1 MPDCKSLAIRRFY
14 HGYNAFSGYERY
26 EIVAISEAEIV
37 NYTRILQK
45 ELQVALG
52 CTEPI
57 AIAYCSAYA
66 RKILGRKPERYE
78 VYCSRNI
85 IKNAKA
91 VIVPNT
97 GGLKG
102 IEAAVLAGGIGGNP
116 DVELRVLE
124 SLTDVE
130 RDEIRRE
137 LMKNVVQ
144 VRLLD
149 KGHALHIIVHA
160 FAGNDDASVEIVD
173 SHARLGK
180 ITQNSEIIR
189 EHNGVNVP
197 DQEPGVALSVANIL
211 EYANLVDL
219 NDVRDCLERQLECNK
234 AIASEG
240 LRSVYGAGIGSIL
253 MKNAGNNFWAKAK
266 AMAAAASDARMDG
279 CPMPVVIN
287 SGSGNQGIAV
297 SVPIWVYSQE
307 MGVSKD
313 LLLRALCVGN
323 LIAIHQKTRIGKL
336 SAFCGATCAAIGA
349 VAGIA
354 YINHEP
360 FDVVAQSISNS
371 LATIGGMICDG
382 AKSSC
387 AAKIALALEA
397 ASLGYKL
404 AKHQRSF
411 RNGEGIVRADIEETI
426 KGVAYIASHGM
437 QTTDDDILKI
447 MLNN

>member
-149 KGHALHIIVHA
+149 KGHALQHHCA
-160 FAGNDDASVEIVD
+160 
-173 SHARLGK
+173 
-180 ITQNSEIIR
+180 
-189 EHNGVNVP
+189 
-197 DQEPGVALSVANIL
+197 
-211 EYANLVDL
+211 
-219 NDVRDCLERQLECNK
+219 CLCWK
-234 AIASEG
+234 
-240 LRSVYGAGIGSIL
+240 
-253 MKNAGNNFWAKAK
+253 
-266 AMAAAASDARMDG
+266 
-279 CPMPVVIN
+279 
-287 SGSGNQGIAV
+287 
-297 SVPIWVYSQE
+297 
-307 MGVSKD
+307 
-313 LLLRALCVGN
+313 
-323 LIAIHQKTRIGKL
+323 
-336 SAFCGATCAAIGA
+336 
-349 VAGIA
+349 
-354 YINHEP
+354 
-360 FDVVAQSISNS
+360 
-371 LATIGGMICDG
+371 
-382 AKSSC
+382 
-387 AAKIALALEA
+387 
-397 ASLGYKL
+397 
-404 AKHQRSF
+404 
-411 RNGEGIVRADIEETI
+411 
-426 KGVAYIASHGM
+426 
-437 QTTDDDILKI
+437 
-447 MLNN
+447 